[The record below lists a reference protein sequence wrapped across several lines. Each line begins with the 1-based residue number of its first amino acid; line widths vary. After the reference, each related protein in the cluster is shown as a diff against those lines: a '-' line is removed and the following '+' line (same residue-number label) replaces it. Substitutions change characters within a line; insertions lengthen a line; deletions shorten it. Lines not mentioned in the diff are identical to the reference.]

1 MKTKYFELAEARSD
15 GLFNI
20 GRAAEA
26 SGVSAKMIRH
36 YESVGLLPA
45 AGRTVAGY
53 RIYRDADVH
62 TLRFIRRA
70 RDLGFSM
77 KEIGALVGLW
87 QNRKRASAD
96 VKKLAARHMRQLDEK
111 IRELQAMRDSLAH
124 LARHCHGDERP
135 DCPILEDLAAD
146 HAACSHETRPSTRGV
161 RAHCAEASAEGAD
174 PQGRE
179 SAA

>member
-1 MKTKYFELAEARSD
+1 MKTKYFELSEARSD
-15 GLFNI
+15 GLLNI

-53 RIYRDADVH
+53 RIYRDSDVH

-87 QNRKRASAD
+87 QNRGRASGD
-96 VKKLAARHMRQLDEK
+96 VKRLAARHMKQLDEK
-111 IRELQAMRDSLAH
+111 IHELQAMRDSLAH

-146 HAACSHETRPSTRGV
+146 HAHCADAGRRTPRGV
-161 RAHCAEASAEGAD
+161 RAH
-174 PQGRE
+174 
-179 SAA
+179 

>member
-1 MKTKYFELAEARSD
+1 
-15 GLFNI
+15 LFNI

-53 RIYRDADVH
+53 RIYRDSDVH
-62 TLRFIRRA
+62 ILRFIRRA

-87 QNRKRASAD
+87 QNRRRASSD
-96 VKKLAARHMRQLDEK
+96 VKKLAARHTRQLDEK

-124 LARHCHGDERP
+124 LAEHCHGDDRP
-135 DCPILEDLAAD
+135 DCPILEELAAEHNAQCD
-146 HAACSHETRPSTRGV
+146 QGKRSTVRGARTNGGEPSV
-161 RAHCAEASAEGAD
+161 LASARS
-174 PQGRE
+174 QT
-179 SAA
+179 SASRSKRFS